1 MGTIKTSKDQ
11 ALAAWVSNL
20 SKGKKKD
27 RDSKQP
33 EKKKQDKPNIH
44 DGGSNRCKD
53 KDKMGKEN
61 TKCTYCH
68 KGWHLESECMK
79 KTIDM
84 MVQLLEKN
92 NIPTLEGARK
102 NDRSS

>member
-1 MGTIKTSKDQ
+1 MSTIKTSKDQ
-11 ALAAWVSNL
+11 DLALGVSKS

-33 EKKKQDKPNIH
+33 EKKKQDKPKIS
-44 DGGSNRCKD
+44 DGGSNLYKD
-53 KDKMGKEN
+53 KKGKEN
-61 TKCTYCH
+61 TKCTYFH

-84 MVQLLEKN
+84 MV
-92 NIPTLEGARK
+92 
-102 NDRSS
+102 